1 MIRKKEVE
9 ETAVQHQVLKSTIE
23 KDWVLGHFID
33 AIFSIKECKDVLV
46 FKGGTCLRKCY
57 FNDYRFSEDLDFT
70 VINPEFV
77 LDTKLLNKIVKLI
90 TERTE
95 IPLHIKEIKPLK
107 RNDDLM
113 GYAAIIKFWGPDHPA
128 NQTPPTPDRWI
139 TSVKIEITLHETIL
153 FETEAKKVDHPYSDK
168 LSANAESIQCYSL
181 NEVITEKLRAII
193 QRSYTAPRDFY
204 DIWFLSNNVESID
217 WPEIVKVF
225 HKKMKFKGLEFKGIH
240 QMINDENDRRL
251 QTAWIN
257 SLGHQVKAEQMPSYD
272 IVRSELSKLL
282 QKIFNN

>member
-1 MIRKKEVE
+1 MIRKKEIE
-9 ETAVQHQVLKSTIE
+9 QLAEQHQVVKSTID

-33 AIFSIKECKDVLV
+33 AIFSVEECKDQLV

-70 VINPEFV
+70 AVNLEFV
-77 LDTKLLNKIVKLI
+77 LDRKLLSKIVKLI

-107 RNDDLM
+107 RKDDLM
-113 GYAAIIKFWGPDHPA
+113 GYAAIVKFWGADHPA
-128 NQTPPTPDRWI
+128 NQTPPSPDRWG

-153 FETEAKKVDHPYSDK
+153 FETEARKVDHPYSDK
-168 LSANAESIQCYSL
+168 LSANAENIPCYSL

-204 DIWFLSNNVESID
+204 DIWFLSNNVENID

-225 HKKMKFKGLEFKGIH
+225 HKKMKFKGLEFTGIY
-240 QMINDENDRRL
+240 QMINDENDKRL
-251 QTAWIN
+251 EAAWNN
-257 SLGHQVKAEQMPSYD
+257 SLGHQVKAEKLPDYGK
-272 IVRSELSKLL
+272 VRSELLQLL
-282 QKIFNN
+282 QKIFIT